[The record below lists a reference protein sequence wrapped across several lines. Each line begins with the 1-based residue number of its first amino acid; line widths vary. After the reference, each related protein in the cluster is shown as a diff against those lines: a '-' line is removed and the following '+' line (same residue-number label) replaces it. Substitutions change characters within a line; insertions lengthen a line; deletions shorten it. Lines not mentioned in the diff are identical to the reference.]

1 MTKKQWAILDEPC
14 VNKRQN
20 MTSEDDD
27 VVTILL
33 SFNFV
38 NRPLTH
44 IGVLTDLKGLPH
56 VAARSDSSETS

>member
-1 MTKKQWAILDEPC
+1 
-14 VNKRQN
+14 

-27 VVTILL
+27 VVILL